1 MKKNKFDYVD
11 KEEQELLEAFDKG
24 EFVSVKNKDNVILE
38 LKEAAK
44 NTITKTRHVSIRL
57 SEKDLVKIKAKSV
70 ETGIPYQTLI
80 GSVLHQF
87 AEDKIKIVL

>member
-1 MKKNKFDYVD
+1 MKKNKFNYIDSEE
-11 KEEQELLEAFDKG
+11 KEVMEAFDKG
-24 EFVSVKNKDNVILE
+24 EFVSVKDKDKVIRE
-38 LKEAAK
+38 LKASAK
-44 NTITKTRHVSIRL
+44 NTIAKTRHVSIRL
-57 SEKDLVKIKAKSV
+57 SEKDLVKIKAKSI